1 MSEVK
6 WIKVSTD
13 MFDTS
18 RKVKQIELMPEGDTI
33 LVIWL
38 KLMLLAGQ
46 INDSG
51 RVYVT
56 KEIPYTDEMLA
67 NELRRPLATVKI
79 ALSVFERFG
88 MISFEDGAIRLTSW
102 EKYQNVGG
110 LEKIREQ
117 NRQRK
122 QRQRE
127 KEKLLLSEDISVSR
141 DGHGAVTPCHAIEEE
156 REEDIDKE
164 KDKEK
169 ERKRESDALTHSD
182 LFDSDLDA
190 FSTEQEQ
197 RDRAKIKRLGGS
209 LGQGVV
215 LLSDAQMDHLL
226 DVLSGE
232 EFDHYV
238 SVIAENELK
247 GRKYKRK
254 THYQAILDMAQKDRR
269 L

>member
-1 MSEVK
+1 MLFRVLLHLQPFHHNLRFARLCGGTKKASK
-6 WIKVSTD
+6 QKALTCKDDCKTNSKANVSSLD
-13 MFDTS
+13 
-18 RKVKQIELMPEGDTI
+18 K
-33 LVIWL
+33 
-38 KLMLLAGQ
+38 
-46 INDSG
+46 
-51 RVYVT
+51 
-56 KEIPYTDEMLA
+56 
-67 NELRRPLATVKI
+67 
-79 ALSVFERFG
+79 
-88 MISFEDGAIRLTSW
+88 
-102 EKYQNVGG
+102 
-110 LEKIREQ
+110 
-117 NRQRK
+117 
-122 QRQRE
+122 
-127 KEKLLLSEDISVSR
+127 
-141 DGHGAVTPCHAIEEE
+141 E

-164 KDKEK
+164 RDIEK